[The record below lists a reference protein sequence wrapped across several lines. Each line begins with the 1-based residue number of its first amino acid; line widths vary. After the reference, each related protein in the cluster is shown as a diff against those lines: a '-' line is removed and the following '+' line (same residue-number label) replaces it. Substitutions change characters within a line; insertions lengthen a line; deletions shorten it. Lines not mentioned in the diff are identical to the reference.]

1 MKAFHEVRSYDSDF
15 MVWHSAYRN
24 ISFLAHW
31 HKEIELIFIRSGCC
45 RLSVSDQTFLARTG
59 DCVVCESG
67 AIHYSDSFDLD
78 NSLDFVIFDTS
89 ILSSMFQN
97 PHFSRPL
104 ITREELLSY
113 GLSEELEQLISLVS
127 RELSQKQPYYQ
138 EIVEAS
144 LCRFWNLLKRNH
156 PRSTEHSPAENRR
169 EHMLT
174 ELQSL
179 LDYMDSHYTENISLE
194 YAAARMNFSPSYFSR
209 VFKNLVGINFV
220 TYLNL
225 VLVEQ
230 AAKQLRESSLRV
242 TDIALDCGFNNIRT
256 FNRVFKEITGFT
268 PSAFLLQPDPDAYK
282 MTYYNRRSL
291 EKQFVKNDSM
301 TIITHKEGHKKT
313 APRFPEISPE

>member
-15 MVWHSAYRN
+15 MVWHSAYTN

-31 HKEIELIFIRSGCC
+31 HKEVEFIFVRSGCC
-45 RLSVSDQTFLARTG
+45 RLSVSDQTFLARAG
-59 DCVVCESG
+59 DLVVCESG
-67 AIHYSDSFDLD
+67 VIHYSDSFDLD
-78 NSLDFVIFDTS
+78 NSLDFIICDTG

-97 PHFSRPL
+97 PHFIRPL
-104 ITREELLSY
+104 VSREDLASY
-113 GLSEELEQLISLVS
+113 GLTEELETLISLVA
-127 RELSQKQPYYQ
+127 RELSHKRPYYQ

-144 LCRFWNLLKRNH
+144 LARFWNLLRRFH
-156 PRSTEHSPAENRR
+156 PRNTDHSPAENRR

-174 ELQSL
+174 ELQLL
-179 LDYMDSHYTENISLE
+179 LDYIDSHFTDNISLE

-225 VLVEQ
+225 VRVEE
-230 AAKQLRESSLRV
+230 AARQLRESNRKV

-282 MTYYNRRSL
+282 MTYYNRRSS
-291 EKQFVKNDSM
+291 EKQFVENDSL
-301 TIITHKEGHKKT
+301 TIINH
-313 APRFPEISPE
+313 PR